1 MRTLSLLHRS
11 EISRRFFQEFMD
23 GCIKHWENRN
33 IWVYPAGYNCRLPN
47 MRSEIKSQERIIFF
61 FPFMKFVFKTNR
73 GYHFACLS
81 VLVVWE
87 RYIITP
93 GLAGITSFCSWF
105 YSKKLGCKLGS
116 VFHIS
121 VSDVNR
127 WGSGAIGKCGKVK
140 ISLSRPRGGKIL
152 LNYIVSGKRIKRWG
166 RDRVE
171 L

>member
-1 MRTLSLLHRS
+1 M
-11 EISRRFFQEFMD
+11 
-23 GCIKHWENRN
+23 
-33 IWVYPAGYNCRLPN
+33 
-47 MRSEIKSQERIIFF
+47 
-61 FPFMKFVFKTNR
+61 
-73 GYHFACLS
+73 
-81 VLVVWE
+81 
-87 RYIITP
+87 
-93 GLAGITSFCSWF
+93 
-105 YSKKLGCKLGS
+105 GS

-127 WGSGAIGKCGKVK
+127 WGNGAIGKCGKVK